1 MGTELKAQMAARI
14 VHHGY
19 RFISSGTKNGPS
31 LFTTENQMLFQ
42 ERVKRLKNSSKN
54 QALSV
59 KNASVL
65 VPLVLVDNDPCL
77 LFTQRSLALNAH
89 AGEVCYPGGKFDAR
103 FDNNLIDTAFRE
115 TEEELGINRN
125 SFEVWE
131 TLPPL
136 KARDGKS
143 MIKPIVALLKD
154 PFNASDLKLNQDEV
168 SEVFTCTISEMCKAE
183 NQGYTQF

>member
-1 MGTELKAQMAARI
+1 MAARI

-19 RFISSGTKNGPS
+19 RFISSGTKKGPS
-31 LFTTENQMLFQ
+31 QLFTTENQMLFQ

-143 MIKPIVALLKD
+143 MIKPIVALLKVTLK
-154 PFNASDLKLNQDEV
+154 DL
-168 SEVFTCTISEMCKAE
+168 S
-183 NQGYTQF
+183 Y